1 MEISKSTPYVRYTKQ
16 FTSNLH
22 LGAIHI
28 QSEYLDRERK
38 TTLDS
43 IQGMTWQNKVVNENK
58 VDELVAKLDWDS
70 SDRKSLTFE
79 SNTKIDDT
87 IEQKITI
94 DEIHGNS
101 STPTVNEDGTYTY
114 TISTR
119 EGVYPKTYNGH
130 NHFITSSEG
139 IQPNMHLEVNSGE
152 AKILTQ
158 VQGKDVTIEQGIGAR
173 ITTGKL
179 HGDTLVNRISK
190 TDTNMVLHD
199 SYTTTEYN
207 MGQAL
212 NTITV
217 NGGMQDLTKNNGSM
231 ILKGQTMVNIL
242 NNYPVQTYTFNGE
255 WQQKNIPIKHYD
267 NRIKPNTDYTFVFHV
282 SSLNVSDETKASIQI
297 GDDHVFND
305 PTNLILKKGV
315 NTYKLRSQPNI
326 SQDLRLF
333 TTVWQTSG
341 TITFTLMLLEG
352 DFTNQDI
359 PYFEGI
365 QSVESPTLKTCGKNL
380 ANLGRYNS
388 DYKNVNAS
396 SDGKM
401 IRFNSQSHGS
411 YCAFDLMT
419 GVGVNQVMGGNQIN
433 IDYAKSQTLVE
444 GKGYYTLS
452 FDTINNASPS
462 ITSVGIFY
470 DDGKFKNATWGKNY
484 AGHKKTTV
492 EVKNKINF
500 ISIDFWYNSSPID
513 VTLNNIQLEV
523 GETETT
529 YEPHKSNFLTLPQDL
544 TLREMKGLQDVLDC
558 STSEKVQR
566 VGEYQITGEEGWW
579 FEQSQRRLV
588 IRPTFTPNIKCGK
601 FACDKLEAKQAND
614 MSLHWTNG
622 TYYIGYTS
630 DGWLRIILGENLTSL
645 EQGKEWLRNNKP
657 VIQYELTKP
666 IIEKVNLSI
675 VDQDNKPSTLHTF
688 NGTSYITLSSSNG
701 LLPSTT
707 ITHDSTVKV
716 DTLCKPSTPYTLIYN
731 RVGTASLTFS
741 IGETSVT
748 VDNTNTID
756 GATLITTGAT
766 VDNLVMKGE
775 GNTLSNVMLIEGDV
789 RSRANE
795 IKKLGYW
802 EGFKD
807 VTNPRL
813 DIEGESQAT
822 RVTTL
827 EPIKLAKIGSAM
839 DELDLGKECVV
850 ENVGKFVIDH
860 TFKTGNYDS
869 NRKLFAINGHDGVE
883 NWNGNNVAPICDKL
897 PTLPYTNFDKVTHK
911 AIAIHGRSY
920 YFSGFDSK
928 QDFLDYVSVNPLTI
942 YYPLATPKTT
952 PVTLIKPN
960 SINNTSVAS
969 ITLTEPL
976 NRVGDVSDFIAWNPY
991 KGHYC
996 RYSYIQNGV
1005 AQNKYLVTDLTTMT
1019 DRKSI
1024 KLYNDRTYV
1033 SLNSGDNSFIS
1044 RSNGISKYVLI
1055 EGGKDYYVSWA
1066 WTETPTCETLKINL
1080 GGTEVVVP
1088 SSTTETKIHV
1098 PAPITNSLVSI
1109 SGVGF
1114 TGNLTRL
1121 MVIECKDNGEKLPK
1135 ILPFFEGDKS
1145 VGETVN
1151 IGGQDKVQVDVITSN
1166 GNLWVGS
1173 VGELRV
1179 VDKGNSITSVN
1190 DKTYPILPNTSYVA
1204 KFGENLI
1211 GYIYLYNAENQ
1222 QTRMIT
1228 VSKKTRVE
1236 FTTGLDECQFR
1247 FYFTTSNTNNAN
1259 VHFPFELC
1267 YADME
1272 RDDMR
1277 QSFYNSTSLILPQ
1290 KLHRID
1296 KVCDS
1301 FSWNQVKGCYVV
1313 LQQVGHKWFN
1323 GADVENWILAS
1334 NDNNKE
1340 TIDFIYQNA
1349 DISYKANGE
1358 LMCNSFR
1365 LVEPNRDV
1373 EGFYIDSA
1381 NQFVLRMNRERL
1393 SAPTVLNLKLFLAK
1407 EPIHLYYQLSTP
1419 LITDLTEYNKPI
1431 GMSTYQDEFYSCL
1444 SNTVPTTYQMAIP
1457 LDQTYRFNKE
1467 MISEGLANRI
1477 TVTDERRTDEDCVAI
1492 VDIKG
1497 LGIAN
1502 IVEDPNNVP
1511 TMLYPN
1517 YEGVST
1523 SHTLTN
1529 SKVGKMKVY
1538 GFEASTVGTS
1548 AGMWN
1553 STNNRYEIKVM
1564 TSNSNDTSK
1573 DYHSMY
1579 LPFKLNKYS
1588 DTIKDKVEF
1597 LPDYGRWYFS
1607 GDYEV
1612 PVEFASSTGMFKNAV
1627 EIMRGVTPTAGLIAE
1642 FKVRFVSG
1650 TASAR
1655 FYYSLN
1661 GNNYTYSTL
1670 RNMIEGEDYYIGVFC
1685 TGGTKIDI
1693 ATKIGASSQYDRLVP
1708 LSQTIPDALYVNQI
1722 QGITQCTHHVI
1733 KNYLYQGEDDITS
1746 PIELDTYDGTTK
1758 VYIDG
1763 NTTDTNIIIKNSALK
1778 HTVDVYDNEQ
1788 YTIYWKH
1795 ISGEGDITLTL
1806 GGTTQSVPVT
1816 QEYCT
1821 LTTQSKVLE
1830 DVLLLGGFN
1839 CTIQEVMVI
1848 KGARI
1853 NDLAYFEGSRQVGDL
1868 LVDERGKPILNDKGE
1883 KQYKIRLVLG
1893 HTLTEQDTKDKVKFA
1908 DTDKHHVV
1916 IDKLLGSAMDKI
1928 D

>member
-43 IQGMTWQNKVVNENK
+43 IQGMTWQNKVVNKNK

-158 VQGKDVTIEQGIGAR
+158 VQGKEVTIEQGIGAR
-173 ITTGKL
+173 IATGRL
-179 HGDTLVNRISK
+179 HGDTLVNRVAK
-190 TDTNMVLHD
+190 TDTNMVLHN

-212 NTITV
+212 NTVTV
-217 NGGMQDLTKNNGSM
+217 NSGMQDLTKNNGGM
-231 ILKGQTMVNIL
+231 ILKGQTLVNLVGKYHKTNGKVYATINGVFEKGKTYIVKIC
-242 NNYPVQTYTFNGE
+242 NNP
-255 WQQKNIPIKHYD
+255 
-267 NRIKPNTDYTFVFHV
+267 
-282 SSLNVSDETKASIQI
+282 
-297 GDDHVFND
+297 
-305 PTNLILKKGV
+305 
-315 NTYKLRSQPNI
+315 
-326 SQDLRLF
+326 
-333 TTVWQTSG
+333 
-341 TITFTLMLLEG
+341 FTLKRGQLLVEG
-352 DFTNQDI
+352 ATYLYSHLTENAPFSNTSDRKYNQVYIELQKSDGSIPTVNELSDIKILVLEYQEKMENWNI
-359 PYFEGI
+359 PYFEGV
-365 QSVESPTLKTCGKNL
+365 QSVKSPTLIASNTDKLSTIPFSFFEQDTSNSHAAWTDFKFDSLFTGTIKITKNPVYWICYL
-380 ANLGRYNS
+380 DKDNRECQIGIGEHNLKDIKLIGFY
-388 DYKNVNAS
+388 D
-396 SDGKM
+396 
-401 IRFNSQSHGS
+401 
-411 YCAFDLMT
+411 T
-419 GVGVNQVMGGNQIN
+419 
-433 IDYAKSQTLVE
+433 
-444 GKGYYTLS
+444 GKGICYGGKGNLLELIKNGSLEITIQEKTKPAIYTYKDREMVKLN
-452 FDTINNASPS
+452 TL
-462 ITSVGIFY
+462 
-470 DDGKFKNATWGKNY
+470 
-484 AGHKKTTV
+484 TT
-492 EVKNKINF
+492 
-500 ISIDFWYNSSPID
+500 
-513 VTLNNIQLEV
+513 
-523 GETETT
+523 
-529 YEPHKSNFLTLPQDL
+529 PQDL
-544 TLREMKGLQDVLDC
+544 TLHKIGKVRDELNLATKEKTERLGKIVLDGQLVPKW
-558 STSEKVQR
+558 TINKVDSINS
-566 VGEYQITGEEGWW
+566 YSITANYKYIFPNQNVDSLAFYPHNTLCDNKNVVEV
-579 FEQSQRRLV
+579 QLKN
-588 IRPTFTPNIKCGK
+588 TPNSIWGDSY
-601 FACDKLEAKQAND
+601 FGNNYFGFTMDKNLLAD
-614 MSLHWTNG
+614 W
-622 TYYIGYTS
+622 TS
-630 DGWLRIILGENLTSL
+630 DSINNYLDENPITIIYT
-645 EQGKEWLRNNKP
+645 KNNP
-657 VIQYELTKP
+657 ITKT
-666 IIEKVNLSI
+666 INLSI

-688 NGTSYITLSSSNG
+688 NGTSYIMLSSNNG

-707 ITHDSTVKV
+707 ITHDSTIKV

-731 RVGTASLTFS
+731 RIGNTPLTFS

-748 VDNTNTID
+748 VDNTNTIN

-766 VDNLVMKGE
+766 VDSLVMKGE

-839 DELDLGKECVV
+839 DEFDLGKECVV

-1670 RNMIEGEDYYIGVFC
+1670 RNMIEGEDHYIGVFC